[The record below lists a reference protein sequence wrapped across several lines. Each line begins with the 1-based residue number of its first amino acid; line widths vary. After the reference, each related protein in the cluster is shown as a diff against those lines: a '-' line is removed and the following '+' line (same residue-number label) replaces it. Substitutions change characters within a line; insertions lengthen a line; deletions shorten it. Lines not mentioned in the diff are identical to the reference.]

1 MTINRDI
8 HLIHFQKIYWSFKL
22 ISIGSR
28 LNINQLKLKFFVNKY
43 IERENLL
50 ISQIVILIFKYSL
63 LLSVSMKQFVNIGNI
78 YHSLS
83 DH

>member
-63 LLSVSMKQFVNIGNI
+63 LLSVSMKQFVSIGNI